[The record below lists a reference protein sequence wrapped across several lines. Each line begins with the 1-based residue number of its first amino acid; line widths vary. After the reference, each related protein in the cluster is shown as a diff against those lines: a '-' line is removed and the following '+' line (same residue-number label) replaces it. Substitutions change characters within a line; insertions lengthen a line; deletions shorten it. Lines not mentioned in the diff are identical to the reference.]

1 MMLISFVN
9 TQTRLVC
16 SQRRSNPM
24 SEEVTI
30 DAEYMNRWLGE
41 SSQVESLSAK
51 TLYDI
56 QTLIEYYRDI
66 IVPESQVKISFPVE
80 GRNSGPR
87 ASVES
92 GEVYVP
98 YYMLKDGLVDQT
110 IGAMIH
116 ELHHIKLSP
125 SERYIKIVAFKFLKG
140 LMDSI
145 DCVGMT
151 LSERVFSDG
160 DITAGRIF
168 AADDNAGADI
178 HFLRQVL
185 GDLLFFMNAVEDVR
199 IDANTPPNLR
209 KYIDKIDEGAREKL
223 VELFENG
230 DLKTDDIT
238 SIGYLILGHH
248 KGMFKSEVVEERFG
262 DTKAIVEGEALK
274 IPLQLFEEFAPEI
287 GKHVLE
293 TYYKYCGKPKDPKD
307 TNGSDGSPDL
317 DSYFGG
323 KVQGAVG
330 DKLEKEF
337 SNLPQKQVDD
347 AAEAEESSLDDDLE
361 DAVSKAVAKAL
372 EKLAQ
377 DEEEGE
383 SPNSK
388 ASDITLSGDIN
399 RSPAEALR
407 ADVEDKEKET
417 LMSPH
422 LAQQVKS
429 FKDVQVFTTT
439 EHFNETPVVYDAVIF
454 DTVN

>member
-1 MMLISFVN
+1 
-9 TQTRLVC
+9 
-16 SQRRSNPM
+16 M
-24 SEEVTI
+24 SEAITI

-66 IVPESQVKISFPVE
+66 IVPESTVKISFPVE

-92 GEVYVP
+92 GEVYIP
-98 YYMLKDGLVDQT
+98 YYMLKDGMVDQT

-145 DCVGMT
+145 DCVGLT

-160 DITAGRIF
+160 DITADRIF
-168 AADDNAGADI
+168 ADDDTVGADV

-185 GDLLFFMNAVEDVR
+185 GDLLFLMNAVEDVR

-209 KYIDKIDEGAREKL
+209 KYIDKIDDGAREKL

-238 SIGYLILGHH
+238 SIGYLLLGHH

-287 GKHVLE
+287 GKHILE
-293 TYYKYCGKPKDPKD
+293 TYYKYCGKPKDP
-307 TNGSDGSPDL
+307 NLGSGETCDL
-317 DSYFGG
+317 DSYFGE

-330 DKLEKEF
+330 NKLEEEF
-337 SNLPQKQVDD
+337 SNLPQEQGD
-347 AAEAEESSLDDDLE
+347 AAEAEKSSLGEDL
-361 DAVSKAVAKAL
+361 DASVSKAVEKAL
-372 EKLAQ
+372 EKLTQ
-377 DEEEGE
+377 DKEEGD
-383 SPNSK
+383 SPNPK
-388 ASDITLSGDIN
+388 TPDAVIPLSGDS
-399 RSPAEALR
+399 SPAESLR
-407 ADVEDKEKET
+407 AEVEDKDKAT
-417 LMSPH
+417 YITPH

-429 FKDVQVFTTT
+429 FKDVQVITTT
-439 EHFNETPVVYDAVIF
+439 EHFNGTPVVYDAVIF